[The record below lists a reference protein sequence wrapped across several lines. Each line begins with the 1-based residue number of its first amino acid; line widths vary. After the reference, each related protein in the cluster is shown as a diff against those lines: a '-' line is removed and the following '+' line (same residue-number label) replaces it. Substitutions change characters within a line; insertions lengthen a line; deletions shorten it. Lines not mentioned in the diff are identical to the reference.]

1 MAAIDG
7 LVMVGSRMAF
17 NVRAGSGKRFR
28 HLARFH
34 KIAGTE
40 AHVRTLVTGGAG
52 FLGSH
57 LCERLLRDGH
67 EVICLDNFF
76 SGKRTNVSHLLA
88 EPGFESVRHDIVE
101 PILLEVDRIYHLACP
116 ASPVHYQYN
125 PVKTIKTSV
134 MGTINMLGLAKRVR
148 ARILLTSTS
157 EVYGNPQQHPQTES
171 YWGYVNPVGAR
182 SCYDEGKRVA
192 ECLMM
197 DYHRQNNV
205 DIRIARIFNT
215 YGPRMAVNDGR
226 VVSNFCVA
234 ALTGKDIPI
243 YGDGKQTRS
252 FAYVDDVI
260 EALVRMMDTQNFI
273 GPVNIG
279 NPDEFTILE
288 LAELTLE
295 LSRSSSKLRY
305 LPAPSDDPVHR
316 QPDITLVRTKL
327 GWEPKIPLRQGL
339 SMTLDYFRRELG
351 LLRT

>member
-1 MAAIDG
+1 
-7 LVMVGSRMAF
+7 
-17 NVRAGSGKRFR
+17 
-28 HLARFH
+28 
-34 KIAGTE
+34 
-40 AHVRTLVTGGAG
+40 VRTLVTGGAG

-76 SGKRTNVSHLLA
+76 SGRRANVAHLIGHPA
-88 EPGFESVRHDIVE
+88 FELIRHDIVE

-125 PVKTIKTSV
+125 PVKTTKTSV

-157 EVYGNPQQHPQTES
+157 EVYGDPEQHPQTES
-171 YWGYVNPVGAR
+171 YWGHVNPIGIR

-205 DIRIARIFNT
+205 DIRIVRIFNT
-215 YGPRMAVNDGR
+215 YGPRMAINDGR

-234 ALTGKDIPI
+234 VLKGEDIPI

-252 FAYVDDVI
+252 FAYVDDI
-260 EALVRMMDTQNFI
+260 IDAIVRMMNAENFI

-279 NPDEFTILE
+279 NPDEYTILE
-288 LAELTLE
+288 LASMAIE
-295 LSRSSSKLRY
+295 LSRSASQLKFH
-305 LPAPSDDPVHR
+305 PAPPDDPAR
-316 QPDITLVRTKL
+316 RRPDISLARAKL
-327 GWEPKIPLRQGL
+327 GWEPGTPLRQGL
-339 SMTLDYFRRELG
+339 ALTLDHFRKELG
-351 LLRT
+351 LVRA